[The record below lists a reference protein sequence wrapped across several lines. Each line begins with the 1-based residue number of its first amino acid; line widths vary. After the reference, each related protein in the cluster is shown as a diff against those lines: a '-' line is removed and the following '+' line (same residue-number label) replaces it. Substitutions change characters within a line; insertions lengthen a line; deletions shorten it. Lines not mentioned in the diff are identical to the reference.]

1 MKRTIG
7 RPIGAHIREIVAI
20 AEQLGPCTCPQ
31 IRAQLHAPMES
42 SNVWKY
48 CSRAVGLGLLIV
60 DRSARPTQYRP
71 AEGWRAKVS
80 GAEPRARLDQPAQR
94 VCQHD
99 TEPGALDACE
109 IVAAALRT
117 QVSSVFALARQ
128 EVSAC

>member
-1 MKRTIG
+1 MKRG

-31 IRAQLHAPMES
+31 IRAQLHAPMEP

-71 AEGWRAKVS
+71 AEGWRAKLS
-80 GAEPRARLDQPAQR
+80 GAEPRVRPAQPAQQAR
-94 VCQHD
+94 GRD
-99 TEPGALDACE
+99 TEPGALDARE
-109 IVAAALRT
+109 IVAAAMRT
-117 QVSSVFALARQ
+117 QASSVFALGR
-128 EVSAC
+128 VGAC